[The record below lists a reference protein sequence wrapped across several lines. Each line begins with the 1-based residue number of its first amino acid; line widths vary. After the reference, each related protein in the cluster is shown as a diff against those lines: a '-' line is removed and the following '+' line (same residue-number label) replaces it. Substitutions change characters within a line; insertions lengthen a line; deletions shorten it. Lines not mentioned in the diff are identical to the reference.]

1 MNRMLV
7 IQMLHSK
14 AMERRMRAECDVVFA
29 EEMGFR
35 ELISLEEGFRWEEM
49 LNWAELEVYQLKL
62 ALTEQEMLNHFRFN
76 VVGSF
81 GLDKLGEKEM
91 TLHSSIMGL
100 RNRLEQAEK
109 DLNSINS
116 RHTEFL
122 QEKMRKWNNEKEAL
136 DLQMEELRIRITRLN
151 QGPDALAPTKSPR
164 SGVVDVTRS
173 RTETPT
179 EGIHISYLTER
190 TKEALSRAQDIL
202 S

>member
-14 AMERRMRAECDVVFA
+14 AMERRMMAECDVVSA

-35 ELISLEEGFRWEEM
+35 ELIILEEGFRWEEM
-49 LNWAELEVYQLKL
+49 FNWAEMEVYQLKVAL
-62 ALTEQEMLNHFRFN
+62 AEQEMLNRFRFD

-81 GLDKLGEKEM
+81 GLDKLAEKEM

-100 RNRLEQAEK
+100 QNRLDQAEK
-109 DLNSINS
+109 DLKTFNF

-122 QEKMRKWNNEKEAL
+122 QEKRQRWNNEKEAL

-151 QGPDALAPTKSPR
+151 QGPDAVAPTKSPK
-164 SGVVDVTRS
+164 SGVMDVTKS

-190 TKEALSRAQDIL
+190 TKEALSRAQDIFL
-202 S
+202 